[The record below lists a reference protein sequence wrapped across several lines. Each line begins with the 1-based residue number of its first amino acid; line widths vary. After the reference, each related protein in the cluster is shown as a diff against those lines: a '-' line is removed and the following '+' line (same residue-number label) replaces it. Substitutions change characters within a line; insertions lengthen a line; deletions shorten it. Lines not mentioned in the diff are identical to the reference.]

1 MKEQFKRETNGLVMS
16 WGRHDQEVL
25 RSYLVQDVE
34 DPRINIQSILT
45 RHFLLGHLF
54 GERFSDLKEQELRFG
69 LIVNWLL
76 KLFKASVDAR
86 RLHTILDALLE
97 GEDNIE
103 GLKIP
108 GYVIE
113 TFAGLALP
121 NYICDLLNR
130 SPAETTDV
138 PIPRYLMETFQKIW
152 RESLEDEQPK
162 RISALEPACGSANDY
177 RFIDAYGIGRLLEY
191 TGIDLCEKN
200 ICNAKQMFPSIRFEV
215 GNMLEIE
222 APTNAFDYCFIH
234 DLFEHLSV
242 EAMEAAIS
250 EVCRVTRQEICVG
263 FFNMH
268 DGKQHIVRA
277 VDNYH
282 WNELSMTRTKTV
294 FERRASDVKV
304 IHIDTF
310 LKSKFSFSDTH
321 NKGAY
326 MFVIR
331 M

>member
-1 MKEQFKRETNGLVMS
+1 MKEQFKRETNGLIRS
-16 WGRHDQEVL
+16 WDRHDQEVL
-25 RSYLVQDVE
+25 RSYMVQDVE
-34 DPRINIQSILT
+34 DPRINIQSILA
-45 RHFLLGHLF
+45 RHFLIRHLF

-69 LIVNWLL
+69 LVVNWLL
-76 KLFKASVDAR
+76 NLLKASVDAR

-97 GEDNIE
+97 GEDNVE

-108 GYVIE
+108 GYVTE

-121 NYICDLLNR
+121 NYICDLF
-130 SPAETTDV
+130 SWAPVETTDV
-138 PIPRYLMETFQKIW
+138 PIPGYLMETFQKIW
-152 RESLEDEQPK
+152 RELLEDEQPK
-162 RISALEPACGSANDY
+162 RVSVLEPACGSANDY
-177 RFIDAYGIGRLLEY
+177 RFIDAYGIGRLLDY
-191 TGIDLCEKN
+191 TGIDLCKKS

-222 APTNAFDYCFIH
+222 APDNAFDYCFIH
-234 DLFEHLSV
+234 DVFEHLSV

-268 DGKQHIVRA
+268 DGEQHIVRA

-282 WNELSMTRTKTV
+282 WNELSMARTKTV

-304 IHIDTF
+304 VHIDTF
-310 LKSKFSFSDTH
+310 LKPQFRCSDTH

>member
-1 MKEQFKRETNGLVMS
+1 MKEQFKQETNGLIRS

-25 RSYLVQDVE
+25 RSYLVQDVQ

-45 RHFLLGHLF
+45 RHFLLRHLF

-69 LIVNWLL
+69 LVVNWLL
-76 KLFKASVDAR
+76 KLLKASLDAR

-97 GEDNIE
+97 REDNVE

-108 GYVIE
+108 GYVTE

-121 NYICDLLNR
+121 NYICDLF
-130 SPAETTDV
+130 SWAPVETTDV
-138 PIPRYLMETFQKIW
+138 PIPGYLMETFQKIW
-152 RESLEDEQPK
+152 RELLENEQPK
-162 RISALEPACGSANDY
+162 RVSVLEPACGSANDY
-177 RFIDAYGIGRLLEY
+177 RFIDAYGIGRLLDY
-191 TGIDLCEKN
+191 TGIDLCEKS
-200 ICNAKQMFPSIRFEV
+200 ICNAKQMFPGIRFEV

-222 APTNAFDYCFIH
+222 TPANAFDYCFIH
-234 DLFEHLSV
+234 DVFEHLSV

-268 DGKQHIVRA
+268 NGEQHIVRA

-282 WNELSMTRTKTV
+282 WNELSMAGTKTV
-294 FERRASDVKV
+294 FERHASDVKV

-310 LKSKFSFSDTH
+310 LKSQFGCSDTH